1 MSLYYTIKKA
11 LTDTVDVVIDK
22 TTTQAQKSRLRI
34 VMKNEAKLTNDAY
47 IELGKYLY
55 ENCRE
60 NASEDVE
67 SICRRIDVSKER
79 MKRAQEKYREVL
91 QEELVNREIT
101 KNEVKESLQK
111 MKEPIVTKAKDTA
124 DKMCELKD
132 AAKVKAAELKEKI
145 PTVNVGYGEVNNES
159 NENVADTKEQTENPS
174 ASASD
179 TVINNGDEIFVK
191 DAAETPVSFSVSNSS
206 ADRSMPEKEES
217 YKEASVKEPSVE
229 IYSYSTAAP
238 SDADEAESTDE
249 TETQEFQR
257 TMAVDILTEED
268 DEDDIPVIKPYSAPT
283 ALDKAKKL
291 KGIIVDNSEIAD
303 PND

>member
-60 NASEDVE
+60 NAAEDIE
-67 SICRRIDVSKER
+67 SICRRIDISKDR

-124 DKMCELKD
+124 DKVCEFKD
-132 AAKVKAAELKEKI
+132 AAKIKATELKEKM
-145 PTVNVGYGEVNNES
+145 PTVNVGYGEINSE
-159 NENVADTKEQTENPS
+159 EAATDKEQSENT
-174 ASASD
+174 AKVVSD
-179 TVINNGDEIFVK
+179 TVINNGDEISVK
-191 DAAETPVSFSVSNSS
+191 DATENPVNFSVSNSS
-206 ADRSMPEKEES
+206 ADRSVPEKEKS
-217 YKEASVKEPSVE
+217 DKEASVE
-229 IYSYSTAAP
+229 IYSYSTASP
-238 SDADEAESTDE
+238 SETDAAESAPE

-291 KGIIVDNSEIAD
+291 KEIIVDNSEIAD